1 MTTALLGYT
10 GFVGGT
16 LLQQRAFD
24 DLYNS
29 KNIEQLAGRS
39 YDLVVCAAAP
49 GVKWKANKEPEQD
62 LASIHRLMAPFESV
76 RCRKVVLIST
86 VDVYPDPV
94 ACDEATPIDRSAGG
108 AYGRNRLLLEDFL
121 AARFDTLV
129 VRLPGLFG
137 KGLRK
142 NALYDILT
150 GNRVD
155 QIVPN
160 ARFQFYDM
168 QHVWRDVQTAE
179 RAGLRLVNFAVEPTT
194 MRDVAQHAF
203 GLTLPA
209 ADHPAPARYD
219 MQTMHAAAFGRAG
232 RYLATAT
239 EVLDGIRE
247 FAAGEGW
254 VRP

>member
-16 LLQQRAFD
+16 LLRQHAFD

-29 KNIEQLAGRS
+29 TNIEQLAGRD

-62 LASIHRLMAPFESV
+62 LASIRRLMAPFEAL

-94 ACDEATPIDRSAGG
+94 GCDERTVIDRSAGG
-108 AYGRNRLLLEDFL
+108 AYGRHRLMLEDFL
-121 AARFDTLV
+121 AARFETLV

-150 GNRVD
+150 ANRVD

-160 ARFQFYDM
+160 ALFQFYDM
-168 QHVWRDVQTAE
+168 QHLWRDVQTAA
-179 RAGLRLVNFAVEPTT
+179 RSGLPLVNFAVEPTR

-203 GLTLPA
+203 GLKLPA
-209 ADHPAPARYD
+209 ADQPAPARYD
-219 MQTMHAAAFGRAG
+219 MQTMHAAAFGRSG
-232 RYLATAT
+232 RYLSTAQ
-239 EVLDGIRE
+239 EVLDGIRD